1 MGEAISALETYEVL
15 KEKLGD
21 EATRKLISYLD
32 EKVRGEVAT
41 RADLELTKG
50 ELRTEIEKV
59 RADLKTDIE
68 KVRADLKTDIEKV
81 RADIIKWMFLF
92 WIGQVASIAAL
103 LKIAGVF

>member
-68 KVRADLKTDIEKV
+68 KVRAD
-81 RADIIKWMFLF
+81 IIKWMFLF

>member
-59 RADLKTDIE
+59 RADLKTE
-68 KVRADLKTDIEKV
+68 IEKV